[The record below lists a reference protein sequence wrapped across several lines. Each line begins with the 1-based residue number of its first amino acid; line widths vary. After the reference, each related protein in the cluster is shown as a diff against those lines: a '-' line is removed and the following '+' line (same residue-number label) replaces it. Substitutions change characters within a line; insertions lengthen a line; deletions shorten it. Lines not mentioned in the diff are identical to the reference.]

1 MESCA
6 NIMVTRGTVG
16 HIAARLAEIG
26 LDDVVDPRV
35 GKVKWKLRDVLTACL
50 VSMDA
55 GCKGP

>member
-1 MESCA
+1 MESEA
-6 NIMVTRGTVG
+6 NIRVTRRTVG
-16 HIAARLAEIG
+16 HVAARLAEIG
-26 LDDVVDPRV
+26 LDEVADPRV